1 MMKTGITFIRS
12 LRSGPAVPV
21 LLAAALAA
29 LSGCG
34 DPPPADLTLPSKEN
48 LYEYSIAVARRA
60 RSLVPSGRARALFNT
75 GFVHKRFGMEEK
87 AEELFRE
94 GLELDPITVD
104 VYESLADIYSVSDRS
119 AKAIKAC
126 HMALRYDPNA
136 RGIWTRIGQVLS
148 HMQRHEEAIEAFRT
162 ELRRETGDAWTR
174 ANLGLAYK
182 ALGRWEEAA
191 AAYQGALE
199 LDPGMREALY
209 GMAEALP
216 RLGKA
221 AEANAY
227 LERWKAI
234 KKKEEGEDLEHRQ
247 GQADDLAQQKADAAR
262 TWLDAANLFIT
273 EHNLAGNNRQRMA
286 AFLSHAKE
294 ALEESLQLDPAS
306 RTTHIMRLDMISK
319 TGTLAELITAASQ
332 ATDSMPTDPFFSLKL
347 AESHLRALASKPSS
361 IHRVGAQRA
370 LRRTLKLSPGH
381 AQANGLLAEILLNS
395 GARDASTLNEALAC
409 AKKAVDN
416 SKIPNATAYNL
427 LARTYFTG
435 GLLNEARKAL
445 EEGIRR
451 LPEEDTAGRA
461 DLRKRLNELLK
472 KIESGNK

>member
-1 MMKTGITFIRS
+1 MMEMAITFIRS
-12 LRSGPAVPV
+12 LRSAPV
-21 LLAAALAA
+21 LLAAALAT
-29 LSGCG
+29 LPGCG
-34 DPPPADLTLPSKEN
+34 DPPPADLSLPSKEN

-60 RSLVPSGRARALFNT
+60 HSLVPSDRARALFNT

-87 AEELFRE
+87 AEKLFRA

-104 VYESLADIYSVSDRS
+104 VYESLAQIYSLSNRS
-119 AKAIKAC
+119 AEAIKAC

-162 ELRRETGDAWTR
+162 ELRRETGDTWTR
-174 ANLGLAYK
+174 ANLGLACK

-209 GMAEALP
+209 GMAESLR
-216 RLGKA
+216 RLDKA
-221 AEANAY
+221 AEADTY
-227 LERWKAI
+227 LERWKEV
-234 KKKEEGEDLEHRQ
+234 KKQEEKELEGRRSQ
-247 GQADDLAQQKADAAR
+247 TDDLAQQKADAAR

-273 EHNLAGNNRQRMA
+273 EHNLAGDNRQRMA

-294 ALEESLQLDPAS
+294 ALEESLQLDPTN
-306 RTTHIMRLDMISK
+306 RTTHIMRLDLISK
-319 TGTLAELITAASQ
+319 TGSLAELITATSQ
-332 ATDSMPTDPFFSLKL
+332 AVDSMPADPFFSLKL
-347 AESHLRALASKPSS
+347 AESHLRALENKPSS
-361 IHRVGAQRA
+361 IHRVGVQQA
-370 LRRTLKLSPGH
+370 LRRTLELSPGH
-381 AQANGLLAEILLNS
+381 AQANGLLAEMLLNS
-395 GARDASTLNEALAC
+395 GAKDANTLNEALAC

-435 GLLNEARKAL
+435 GLFDEARKAL

-451 LPEEDTAGRA
+451 LPEEDTTGRA
-461 DLRKRLNELLK
+461 DLQKRLNELLK
-472 KIESGNK
+472 RIKSGNK